1 MPELSA
7 DFDSAWRRFQG
18 ADSLRLLESTLEWE
32 RARGR
37 TDYFAFL
44 IEVSDEAVREYASRM
59 IAEVADIA
67 GVDPY
72 PERYWHVTIKGVGF
86 LAEEPSSEDEVSLAD
101 VERLAE
107 AVRPALESRAP
118 FEVTVGPVNAF
129 AEVVLLEAHD
139 GGTTGCLNA
148 ALLES
153 APDLARYA
161 VDGEM
166 FLPHV
171 SIARFSSN
179 EGLAELK
186 ETLARLRETAEAG
199 PTFTATEAVL
209 IRAHLAR
216 EAPTFD
222 LVATYPLRG

>member
-1 MPELSA
+1 MPEPSP

-18 ADSLRLLESTLEWE
+18 AESLRLLETTLEWE
-32 RARGR
+32 WARGR

-44 IEVSDEAVREYASRM
+44 IAVSDDAVREYCSEM
-59 IAEVADIA
+59 IAQVAEVP

-86 LAEEPSSEDEVSLAD
+86 LAEEPSGEDEVSLAD

-107 AVRPALESRAP
+107 AVRPALESQAP

-129 AEVVLLEAHD
+129 AEVVFLEAHD
-139 GGTTGCLNA
+139 GGATRCLNA

-153 APDLARYA
+153 APDLQRYA

-179 EGLAELK
+179 EGLPQLK
-186 ETLARLRETAEAG
+186 ETLAGLRETAEPG
-199 PTFTATEAVL
+199 PTFTASEASL

-216 EAPTFD
+216 EAPEFD
-222 LVATYPLRG
+222 LVAEYSLRG

>member
-1 MPELSA
+1 MQELST
-7 DFDSAWRRFQG
+7 DFGSAWRRFQET
-18 ADSLRLLESTLEWE
+18 DSLRLLESTLEWE
-32 RARGR
+32 WARGR

-44 IEVSDEAVREYASRM
+44 IAVADEAVREYASRM
-59 IAEVADIA
+59 IAEIA
-67 GVDPY
+67 GIPGVDPY

-86 LAEEPSSEDEVSLAD
+86 LAAEPSREDEVSLAD

-107 AVRPALESRAP
+107 AVRPALESQAP

-129 AEVVLLEAHD
+129 AEVVMLEAHD
-139 GGTTGCLNA
+139 GGATCCLNA
-148 ALLES
+148 ALLEA
-153 APDLARYA
+153 APDLQRYP

-179 EGLAELK
+179 EGLSTLK
-186 ETLARLRETAEAG
+186 ETLAGLRETAAPG
-199 PTFTATEAVL
+199 PTFTASEALL

-216 EAPTFD
+216 EAPEFD
-222 LVATYPLRG
+222 LVAAYPLRG

>member
-1 MPELSA
+1 MPELST
-7 DFDSAWRRFQG
+7 DFDGAWRRFQD

-32 RARGR
+32 WARGR

-44 IEVSDEAVREYASRM
+44 ITVSDEAVQEYASRM
-59 IAEVADIA
+59 IAEVAEIP

-72 PERYWHVTIKGVGF
+72 PERYWHVTVKGVGF
-86 LAEEPSSEDEVSLAD
+86 LAEEPSREDEVSLAD

-107 AVRPALESRAP
+107 AVRPALASRAA
-118 FEVTVGPVNAF
+118 FEVTLGPVNAF

-139 GGTTGCLNA
+139 GGATRRLNA

-153 APDLARYA
+153 APDLQRYA

-179 EGLAELK
+179 EGLPRLK
-186 ETLARLRETAEAG
+186 ETLARLRETAEPG
-199 PTFTATEAVL
+199 PTFTASEALL

-216 EAPTFD
+216 EAPEFD
-222 LVATYPLRG
+222 LVAEYPLRG

>member
-1 MPELSA
+1 MSELST
-7 DFDSAWRRFQG
+7 DFDGAWRRFQG
-18 ADSLRLLESTLEWE
+18 AQSLRLLESTLEWE
-32 RARGR
+32 WTRGR

-44 IEVSDEAVREYASRM
+44 IAVSDEAVREYTSRM
-59 IAEVADIA
+59 IAQVAEIP

-86 LAEEPSSEDEVSLAD
+86 LAAEPSREDEVSLAD

-107 AVRPALESRAP
+107 TVRPALESQAP

-129 AEVVLLEAHD
+129 AEVVMLEAHD
-139 GGTTGCLNA
+139 GGATRCLNA
-148 ALLES
+148 ALLEA
-153 APDLARYA
+153 APDLQRYA

-179 EGLAELK
+179 EGLSTLK
-186 ETLARLRETAEAG
+186 ETLAGLRETAEPG
-199 PTFTATEAVL
+199 PTFTASEALL

-216 EAPTFD
+216 EAPEFD
-222 LVATYPLRG
+222 LVAQYALRG

>member
-1 MPELSA
+1 MSELST
-7 DFDSAWRRFQG
+7 DFGSAWQRFQD

-32 RARGR
+32 WTRGR

-44 IEVSDEAVREYASRM
+44 IAVSDEAVREYASRM
-59 IAEVADIA
+59 IAQVADIP

-72 PERYWHVTIKGVGF
+72 PERYWHLTIKGVGF
-86 LAEEPSSEDEVSLAD
+86 LAEEPSGEDEVSLAD

-107 AVRPALESRAP
+107 AVRPAMESQAP

-129 AEVVLLEAHD
+129 AEVVFLETRDD
-139 GGTTGCLNA
+139 GATGCLNE

-153 APDLARYA
+153 APDLQRYA

-179 EGLAELK
+179 EGLPMLK
-186 ETLARLRETAEAG
+186 ETLARLRETAEPG
-199 PTFTATEAVL
+199 PTFTVSEASL

-216 EAPTFD
+216 EAPEFD
-222 LVATYPLRG
+222 LVAVYPLRG